1 MRNRMMVVVA
11 LAGVAA
17 LVAAGCGGGDE
28 PAPARPIQEQAA
40 TTTSGA
46 GGAAAAQPLSP
57 GALEPGSYRTVDFR
71 PPLSFRVGKDWGLLG
86 DAENGIALAPK
97 FDPATGPVKQ
107 LTFTAVRWVFDEPL
121 LTDKERNANREAH
134 IRPAPRDVEAWLRA
148 NPYLKVGPSRPARLG
163 GVRGVR
169 FDLHVKEP
177 AGPTNCPQFG
187 GPHHCV
193 YLVAITR
200 GTGVEPIELVEVGGG
215 PSRYT
220 LVEVQGQ
227 PVLVGVS
234 APPDQFEEF
243 VAEADKVLKTVRFA

>member
-1 MRNRMMVVVA
+1 MKTRMVAVV
-11 LAGVAA
+11 LAGVVA
-17 LVAAGCGGGDE
+17 LVAAGCGGDDE
-28 PAPARPIQEQAA
+28 PAPARPIKQEAA

-46 GGAAAAQPLSP
+46 GGAAEPEALSP

-71 PPLSFRVGKDWGLLG
+71 PALSFRVGKDWGLLG

-97 FDPATGPVKQ
+97 FDPATGPEKQ

-148 NPYLKVGPSRPARLG
+148 NPYLKVGPSRPVRLG

-169 FDLHVKEP
+169 FDVSVKDP
-177 AGPTNCPQFG
+177 PGPTNCPQFG

-193 YLVAITR
+193 YLFAITR
-200 GTGVEPIELVEVGGG
+200 GSGVEPIELVEVGGA

-220 LVEVQGQ
+220 LVEVRGQ

-234 APPDQFEEF
+234 APQDQFEEF
-243 VAEADKVLKTVRFA
+243 VAEAGKVLETVRFA

>member
-1 MRNRMMVVVA
+1 MKHRTVAVVLAGVVA
-11 LAGVAA
+11 LMG
-17 LVAAGCGGGDE
+17 AGCGGNGE
-28 PAPARPIQEQAA
+28 PAPARPIQQEAA

-46 GGAAAAQPLSP
+46 GGAGAPEALSP
-57 GALEPGSYRTVDFR
+57 GPLEPGAYRTVDFR
-71 PPLSFRVGKDWGLLG
+71 PALSLRVGKGWGLLG

-163 GVRGVR
+163 GIQGVR
-169 FDLHVKEP
+169 FDVRVKDLP
-177 AGPTNCPQFG
+177 GPTNCPQFG
-187 GPHHCV
+187 GPDHCV
-193 YLVAITR
+193 YLFAITR
-200 GTGVEPIELVEVGGG
+200 GSGVEPIELVELSGA

-220 LVEVQGQ
+220 LVEVRGQ
-227 PVLVGVS
+227 PVLAGVS
-234 APPDQFEEF
+234 APEDQFEKF
-243 VAEADKVLKTVRFA
+243 AAEAGKVLETVRFA

>member
-1 MRNRMMVVVA
+1 MKNRTVA
-11 LAGVAA
+11 AVLAAVA
-17 LVAAGCGGGDE
+17 LVAAGCGGDDE
-28 PAPARPIQEQAA
+28 PAPARPIQQEAA

-46 GGAAAAQPLSP
+46 SGAAEPLSP

-71 PPLSFRVGKDWGLLG
+71 PTLSFRVGKDWGLLG

-97 FDPATGPVKQ
+97 FDPAAGPEKQ

-121 LTDKERNANREAH
+121 LTDDERNANREAH

-148 NPYLKVGPSRPARLG
+148 NPYLKVGPSRPVRLG
-163 GVRGVR
+163 GGRGVR
-169 FDLHVKEP
+169 FDVSVKEP
-177 AGPTNCPQFG
+177 PGPTNCPQFG
-187 GPHHCV
+187 ESHHCI

-200 GTGVEPIELVEVGGG
+200 GSGVEPIELVEVGGA
-215 PSRYT
+215 PTRYT

-234 APPDQFEEF
+234 APSGQFEDF
-243 VAEADKVLKTVRFA
+243 VTEADKVLETVRFA

>member
-1 MRNRMMVVVA
+1 MKTRMVAVVLGGVVA
-11 LAGVAA
+11 LA
-17 LVAAGCGGGDE
+17 AAGCGGGDE
-28 PAPARPIQEQAA
+28 PAPARPIQQEAA
-40 TTTSGA
+40 TSTSGA
-46 GGAAAAQPLSP
+46 AAGTAAEPVSP
-57 GALEPGSYRTVDFR
+57 GALEPGTYETVRFR
-71 PPLSFRVGKDWGLLG
+71 PKLSFKVGKDWGLLG

-121 LTDKERNANREAH
+121 LTDKERDANREAH

-148 NPYLKVGPSRPARLG
+148 NPYLKIGPSRPARLG
-163 GVRGVR
+163 GIRGVR
-169 FDLHVKEP
+169 FDVSVKDP
-177 AGPTNCPQFG
+177 PGPTNCPQFG

-200 GTGVEPIELVEVGGG
+200 GAGVEPIELVEVGGSPG
-215 PSRYT
+215 RYT
-220 LVEVQGQ
+220 LVEVRGQ
-227 PVLVGVS
+227 PVLVGVG